1 MLALRAKHLALSS
14 VFLALAAA
22 PASAVTLSCTTSTG
36 SAAATLRVDYGS
48 GLIEELCSNG
58 AAFRSATAQ
67 ISATTIMWSTD
78 YPGSYGSADGVTHD
92 SSVHWEGRLDRNAG
106 TGYLRSYYENLYH
119 GDGTA
124 VSCEEA
130 KTKF

>member
-1 MLALRAKHLALSS
+1 MLALRAKHVALAS
-14 VFLALAAA
+14 VFLALAAV
-22 PASAVTLSCTTSTG
+22 PASAVTLSCAASTG
-36 SAAATLRVDYGS
+36 ATATLRIDYAS
-48 GLIEELCSNG
+48 GLIEELGSNG

-67 ISATTIMWSTD
+67 ISPTTIVWSTD
-78 YPGSYGSADGVTHD
+78 YPGGYTTGDGVRHD

-106 TGYLRSYYENLYH
+106 TGFVWSYVEDLFH
-119 GDGTA
+119 DGSTA